1 MNKGTTKSDL
11 LAVDFDPFGGPEIV
25 RVVPVIEPQLEI
37 WVSCIM
43 GGEDASRSY
52 NEAVSLNL
60 TGTFNYDAMR
70 FALRDLLQRHEAL
83 RSSFSADGKQI
94 CIYKELP
101 LHIFFEDLSKQNT
114 EEQQSYIT
122 EFSKKEAETTF
133 DLLNGPLFRFAVLKI
148 SDQQHY
154 LKITAHHIICDGWSL
169 GIMLQ
174 DLSKFYSAYAKNE
187 TPHLPEANKFSQYAL
202 DQLAFSETDE
212 YKNIVQYWVDQF
224 KDDAPVLNLPTDFP
238 RPSVRTYKS
247 QRDDYALNKELVSLV
262 KAMGAKAGCSFVTT
276 LLSAFEVFLHRV
288 TGQNDIV
295 LGLPAAG
302 QSATGNYSLVG
313 HCVNLLPLRTSF
325 DGEISFLEYLK
336 ARKKQIFNDYEH
348 QQFTFGSLL
357 KKLNIVRDA
366 SRVPLVPVVFN
377 IDLGLDDGVAFEGLK
392 HQLGYNPREYE
403 NFEIFLNASGSEQ
416 LLVLEWSYN
425 TQLFKSST
433 INRMMDE
440 FKSLLDSIAKD
451 PGIKIKDIPLKPL
464 NEIYAKL
471 KLWNDTASDYSKQ
484 KTFQDLFAAAVN
496 KHAEKTALKF
506 GQQIFSYKNLNETSN
521 QLAALLLDH
530 HVKPGD
536 IIGLAVE
543 RTPEMVIT
551 LLAIMKS
558 GAAYVPVDPLYPQK
572 RIEFMLQD
580 SSAKILIT
588 SKQYKNRFQSGVKE
602 LLIEDIWPKLSSYPK
617 ENIKTNI
624 NGSDL
629 AYILYTSGSTG
640 NPEGVQIEHHNLVN
654 FLFSMQKKPGI
665 LSGDSLLAI
674 TTISFDIAG
683 LELYLPL
690 MSGAELVLADTESA
704 KDGRVLLDI
713 IEGQNITM
721 MQATPS
727 TWRMIIEAGWE
738 KRLPLKILCGG
749 EALPK
754 DLADKLITRCN
765 SLWNMY
771 GPTETTIWS
780 AVKQITANDESITIG
795 RPINNTQLFIL
806 DDYLKPL
813 PEGSV
818 GEIYIG
824 GDGVA
829 RGYLN
834 RPDLTNERFV
844 ANPFHEFSGNK
855 IYRTGDLGKFAE
867 NGEVQ
872 CLGRIDHQVKIHGYR
887 IEPEEI
893 EQALIKQKGVKEAV
907 VVAHHERL
915 VAYIVPDNTS
925 PKVVAANNSD
935 YTEDSQTQQ
944 QITNWKLRIK
954 ELLPEY
960 MLPKHFVVLAK
971 LPLTPN
977 GKIDRN
983 ALPKPAQNAEAQIKK
998 FAAPKT
1004 DTEKLIAGIWAKLL
1018 GVKEVSIHD
1027 DFFELGGH
1035 SLIAVQAMTSLE
1047 KETGKRMPLASLFE
1061 APTVEKLSLLI
1072 EQKERSKAFDS
1083 LVAIKPGG
1091 NKMPL
1096 YIVHGFGMN
1105 VLLFNNVAKNMD
1117 VQQPVYALQA
1127 KGLNADHIDDSFD
1140 KMEDIAAS
1148 YISEILRQ
1156 NPDGPYALAGYSLG
1170 GIIVFEMAKQLKAMG
1185 KEIKMLAMFDTY
1197 ADNSNYFNP
1206 FLLNITKKFRR
1217 QFPKM
1222 LFILRS
1228 FARQPWQTILYQ
1240 TEFVKSKF
1248 RKLSKLRRNKEDEGP
1263 SYDNKL
1269 AAKYEYAY
1277 VNYKMTPYDDAIDL
1291 FKVKTRLYY
1300 LDDMIYLGWKQFAEK
1315 GVNVYEI
1322 SGDHKTFLYPPYDKD
1337 FARVLQQALDE
1348 RTSVKEMGKN
1358 SAQGKPML
1366 KVV

>member
-1 MNKGTTKSDL
+1 LDTGITQNDL
-11 LAVDFDPFGGPEIV
+11 LPVDFDPFGGPEII
-25 RVVPVIEPQLEI
+25 RVVPAIEPQLEI

-52 NEAVSLNL
+52 NESVSLRL
-60 TGTFNYDAMR
+60 SGTFNYDAMQ
-70 FALRDLLQRHEAL
+70 FALRDLIDRHEAL

-94 CIYKELP
+94 CINKELP
-101 LHIFFEDLSKQNT
+101 LHISFADLSTQNPDQ
-114 EEQQSYIT
+114 QQSYIT
-122 EFSKKEAETTF
+122 EFSKKDAEAPF
-133 DLLNGPLFRFAVLKI
+133 DLLNGPLFRFAVFKI
-148 SDQQHY
+148 SEKEHY
-154 LKITAHHIICDGWSL
+154 LKISAHHIICDGWSL

-174 DLSKFYSAYAKNE
+174 DVSKLYSAYTKNE

-202 DQLAFSETDE
+202 DQWAFSETEE
-212 YKNIVQYWVDQF
+212 YKNIVQYWVDQY
-224 KDDAPVLNLPTDFP
+224 KGDVPVLNLPTDFP

-247 QRDDYALNKELVSLV
+247 QRDDYALNRELVSAV
-262 KAMGAKAGCSFVTT
+262 KTMGARAGCSFVTT
-276 LLSAFEVFLHRV
+276 LLAAFEVYLHRL

-302 QSATGNYSLVG
+302 QSATGNHSLVG

-325 DGEISFLEYLK
+325 SGDISFSDYLK
-336 ARKKQIFNDYEH
+336 ARKKQIFNDYDH

-357 KKLNIVRDA
+357 KKLNIVRDP

-377 IDLGLDDGVAFEGLK
+377 IDMGLDDGVAFEGLK
-392 HQLGYNPREYE
+392 HQLGYTPREYE

-425 TQLFKSST
+425 TQLFKPST

-440 FKSLLDSIAKD
+440 FKSLLDAIVKEPS
-451 PGIKIKDIPLKPL
+451 IKIKDIPLKPL

-471 KLWNDTASDYSKQ
+471 KVWNDTYSDYPKQ
-484 KTFQDLFAAAVN
+484 NTFQDLFVEAAN
-496 KHAEKTALKF
+496 QYAESTALRF
-506 GQQIFSYKNLNETSN
+506 GQQIFSYKTLNETTN
-521 QLAALLLDH
+521 QFAALLSEQNI
-530 HVKPGD
+530 KQAD
-536 IIGLAVE
+536 IIALAVD
-543 RTPEMVIT
+543 RSPEMLMALV
-551 LLAIMKS
+551 AIMKS

-572 RIEFMLQD
+572 RIEYVLQD
-580 SSAKILIT
+580 SSARILIT
-588 SKQYKNRFQSGVKE
+588 SKKYKGRFASSAKE
-602 LLIEDIWPKLSSYPK
+602 LLIEDIFAKLSSYPK
-617 ENIKTNI
+617 ENIKTSA
-624 NGSDL
+624 NGNDL

-640 NPEGVQIEHHNLVN
+640 NPKGVQIEHHSLVN
-654 FLFSMQKKPGI
+654 FLFSMQKRPGI
-665 LSGDSLLAI
+665 KPGDSLLAI

-690 MSGAELVLADTESA
+690 ISGAELVIADTESA
-704 KDGRVLLDI
+704 KDGRVLLDM
-713 IEGQNITM
+713 IEGQNISM

-727 TWRMIIEAGWE
+727 TWRMMIEAGWE
-738 KRLPLKILCGG
+738 KKLSLKILCGG

-754 DLADKLITRCN
+754 DLADKLIARSS

-780 AVKQITANDESITIG
+780 AVKQISASDESITIG
-795 RPINNTQLFIL
+795 RPIDNTQLFIL

-834 RPDLTNERFV
+834 RPDLTNERF
-844 ANPFHEFSGNK
+844 ADNPFHDFAGKK
-855 IYRTGDLGKFAE
+855 IYRTGDLGKFVDG
-867 NGEVQ
+867 GEVQ

-887 IEPEEI
+887 IELEEI
-893 EQALIKQKGVKEAV
+893 EQALIKQAGIKETV
-907 VVAHHERL
+907 VVANQERL
-915 VAYIVPDNTS
+915 AAYIVPDNQAVQIIS
-925 PKVVAANNSD
+925 ADNNG
-935 YTEDSQTQQ
+935 YTDDWETQQ
-944 QITNWKLRIK
+944 QLAKWKQGIK

-960 MLPKHFVVLAK
+960 MLPKDFVILKK

-983 ALPKPAQNAEAQIKK
+983 ALPKPLQNTETQAKK
-998 FAAPKT
+998 FVAPRT
-1004 DTEKLIAGIWAKLL
+1004 ENEKLIAGIWAKLL
-1018 GVKEVSIHD
+1018 HLKEVSIQD

-1035 SLIAVQAMTSLE
+1035 SLIAVQAMTNLE
-1047 KETGKRMPLASLFE
+1047 KETGKRLPLASLFE
-1061 APTVEKLSLLI
+1061 APTVEKLSQLL
-1072 EQKERSKAFDS
+1072 ERNEIAKSFDS
-1083 LVAIKPGG
+1083 LVAIKPKG

-1117 VQQPVYALQA
+1117 PQQPVYALQA
-1127 KGLNADHIDDSFD
+1127 KGLNVHDDAPD
-1140 KMEDIAAS
+1140 RMEDIAA
-1148 YISEILRQ
+1148 YYVSEIIKQ
-1156 NPDGPYALAGYSLG
+1156 NPEGPYALAGYSLG
-1170 GIIVFEMAKQLKAMG
+1170 GIIAFEMARQLKALG

-1206 FLLNITKKFRR
+1206 FLLNVTKKFRR

-1222 LFILRS
+1222 LFIIRS
-1228 FARQPWQTILYQ
+1228 FFRQPWQTFLYQ
-1240 TEFVKSKF
+1240 AEFVNGKF
-1248 RKLSKLRRNKEDEGP
+1248 RKLFGVKLKNEVEGP
-1263 SYDNKL
+1263 SYDEKL

-1277 VNYKMTPYDDAIDL
+1277 VNYKMTPYDGVIDL

-1300 LDDMIYLGWKQFAEK
+1300 LDDMIYLGWNQFAQK

-1322 SGDHKTFLYPPYDKD
+1322 TGDHKTFLYPPHDKE
-1337 FARVLQQALDE
+1337 FARILQQALDE
-1348 RTSVKEMGKN
+1348 RTSIKEIGKN
-1358 SAQGKPML
+1358 SSQGKNKL
-1366 KVV
+1366 KAV

>member
-1 MNKGTTKSDL
+1 MDTGITNNDL
-11 LAVDFDPFGGPEIV
+11 LPVDFDPFGGPEIV
-25 RVVPVIEPQLEI
+25 RVIPAIEPQMEI

-52 NEAVSLNL
+52 NESVSLRL
-60 TGTFNYDAMR
+60 SGAFNYDAMR
-70 FALRDLLQRHEAL
+70 FALRDLIERHEAL
-83 RSSFSADGKQI
+83 RCSFSADGKQI
-94 CIYKELP
+94 CINKELP
-101 LHIFFEDLSKQNT
+101 LNISFSDLSNQNPDQ
-114 EEQQSYIT
+114 QQSYLT
-122 EFSKKEAETTF
+122 EFSKKDAETPF
-133 DLLNGPLFRFAVLKI
+133 DLLNGPLFRFAVFRFSGKE
-148 SDQQHY
+148 HY
-154 LKITAHHIICDGWSL
+154 LKISAHHIICDGWSL

-174 DLSKFYSAYAKNE
+174 DVSKLYSAYAKNE
-187 TPHLPEANKFSQYAL
+187 TPHLPEADKFSQYAL
-202 DQLAFSETDE
+202 DQWAFSETEE
-212 YKNIVQYWVDQF
+212 YKKIVQYWVDQY
-224 KDDAPVLNLPTDFP
+224 KGDVPVLNLPTDFA

-247 QRDDYALNKELVSLV
+247 QRDDYVINAKLVSAV

-276 LLSAFEVFLHRV
+276 LLAAFEVYLHRL

-325 DGEISFLEYLK
+325 AGDISFSDYLK
-336 ARKKQIFNDYEH
+336 ARKNQIFNDYDH

-357 KKLNIVRDA
+357 KKLNIVRDP

-377 IDLGLDDGVAFEGLK
+377 IDMGLDDGVAFEGLK

-416 LLVLEWSYN
+416 RLVLEWSYN
-425 TQLFKSST
+425 TRLFKPST
-433 INRMMDE
+433 VNRMMDE
-440 FKSLLDSIAKD
+440 FKSLLDATVKEPS
-451 PGIKIKDIPLKPL
+451 IKIKDIPLKPL

-471 KLWNDTASDYSKQ
+471 KAWNDTYSDYPKQ
-484 KTFQDLFAAAVN
+484 NTFHDLFAAAAV
-496 KHAEKTALKF
+496 KHAENTALRF
-506 GQQIFSYKNLNETSN
+506 GQQIFSYKNLNETTN
-521 QLAALLLDH
+521 QFAALLSEEN
-530 HVKPGD
+530 VKQGD
-536 IIGLAVE
+536 VIALAVD
-543 RTPEMVIT
+543 RSPEMLMA

-572 RIEFMLQD
+572 RIEYVLQD

-588 SKQYKNRFQSGVKE
+588 AKKYKGKFESSAKE
-602 LLIEDIWPKLSSYPK
+602 LFIEDILANYSSYSK
-617 ENIKTNI
+617 ENIKTNA
-624 NGSDL
+624 NGNDL

-640 NPEGVQIEHHNLVN
+640 NPKGVQIEHHSLVN
-654 FLFSMQKKPGI
+654 FLLSMQKKPGI
-665 LSGDSLLAI
+665 KPADSLLAI

-690 MSGAELVLADTESA
+690 ISGAELVLADTESA
-704 KDGRVLLDI
+704 KDGRVLLDM
-713 IEGQNITM
+713 IEGQNISI

-727 TWRMIIEAGWE
+727 TWRMIIEAGWA
-738 KRLPLKILCGG
+738 KKLPLKILCGG

-754 DLADKLITRCN
+754 DLADKLIARGS

-780 AVKQITANDESITIG
+780 AVKQMTSSDEYITIG
-795 RPINNTQLFIL
+795 KPIDNTQLFIL

-813 PEGSV
+813 TEGSV

-834 RPDLTNERFV
+834 RPDLTNERFI
-844 ANPFHEFSGNK
+844 NSPFRDFSGKK
-855 IYRTGDLGKFAE
+855 IYRTGDLGKFVE
-867 NGEVQ
+867 GGEVQ

-887 IEPEEI
+887 IELEEV
-893 EQALIKQKGVKEAV
+893 EQALIKQSGIKEAV
-907 VVAHHERL
+907 VIANQERL
-915 VAYIVPDNTS
+915 VAYIVPDNLVSQIIIT
-925 PKVVAANNSD
+925 NNND
-935 YTEDSQTQQ
+935 HINDWQTQQ
-944 QITNWKLRIK
+944 ELVKWKDGIK

-960 MLPKHFVVLAK
+960 MSPKDFVILKK

-983 ALPKPAQNAEAQIKK
+983 ALPKPLLNAEKQSEK
-998 FAAPKT
+998 FTAPRT

-1018 GVKEVSIHD
+1018 DIKEVNIYD

-1035 SLIAVQAMTSLE
+1035 SLIAVQAMTNLE
-1047 KETGKRMPLASLFE
+1047 KETGKRLPLASLFE
-1061 APTVEKLSLLI
+1061 APTVEKLSQLLEKNEI
-1072 EQKERSKAFDS
+1072 AKSFDS
-1083 LVAIKPGG
+1083 LVAIKPKG

-1117 VQQPVYALQA
+1117 PQQPVYALQA
-1127 KGLNADHIDDSFD
+1127 KGLNAYNHDDAPD
-1140 KMEDIAAS
+1140 RMEDIAA
-1148 YISEILRQ
+1148 YYVSEILKQ

-1170 GIIVFEMAKQLKAMG
+1170 GIIGFEMARQLKAMG

-1222 LFILRS
+1222 LFIIRS
-1228 FARQPWQTILYQ
+1228 FFRQPWQTFLYQ
-1240 TEFVKSKF
+1240 AEFVKGKF
-1248 RKLSKLRRNKEDEGP
+1248 RKLFGIKAKNEEHGP
-1263 SYDNKL
+1263 SYDDKL

-1277 VNYKMTPYDDAIDL
+1277 VNYKMTPYDGVIDL

-1300 LDDMIYLGWKQFAEK
+1300 LDDMIYLGWNQFAQK

-1322 SGDHKTFLYPPYDKD
+1322 SGDHKTFLYPPHDKE
-1337 FARVLQQALDE
+1337 FARILQQALDE
-1348 RTSVKEMGKN
+1348 RTSTREISKN
-1358 SAQGKPML
+1358 SLQEKTKL
-1366 KVV
+1366 KAV